1 MKIGDKVKYKITNKE
16 GILIGL
22 PDDLNDDYAI
32 EFTESTLYCVELG
45 DFFLI

>member
-1 MKIGDKVKYKITNKE
+1 MKIGDKVKYKISNKE

-22 PDDLNDDYAI
+22 PDYLDDDYTI
-32 EFTESTLYCVELG
+32 EFAESTLYCVELD

>member
-1 MKIGDKVKYKITNKE
+1 MKIGDKVKYKLTNKE

-22 PDDLNDDYAI
+22 PDDLEDDYTI
-32 EFTESTLYCVELG
+32 EFYESKLYCVELE